1 MTDRQGSGLFR
12 LLPLYIVIFIGFLGY
27 SLMITIMTPLILEN
41 TGGIL
46 SSFPFDT
53 DRTIALG
60 IVLAIYP
67 LGQFFGSPII
77 GAISDGF
84 GRRPVLLVSLLIT
97 TFFYA
102 VFAYSLEIKN
112 LTLFMAAAFITGL
125 AEGNIVIAQ
134 SSVSD
139 VTTVKNRTRLFA
151 YISLSASGAFLIGP
165 LVGGKLADKD
175 LVPWFSYATPYWAV
189 FILLVLTT
197 IFTYALFRETRPP
210 ETRTGVN
217 YREAVT
223 SFLAVFSPGKLRV
236 IYLINFLVYFAIFGF
251 FRAFP
256 MYLVDEFGMGVSK
269 VSNFIAWN
277 AVPVVIASIWLT
289 GFLAMFYTPRTIT
302 LFSMILFAIFMVF
315 VIVPQPEPALWVTI
329 FLPGLA
335 LAVALPASASML
347 SLKAGLD
354 EQGSVLG
361 NNLSL
366 EVAAE
371 VASGLGAGF
380 LAAMFVRLPL
390 VVFSIIALLAAL
402 MLIFTVSGREGRE
415 GRGV

>member
-1 MTDRQGSGLFR
+1 
-12 LLPLYIVIFIGFLGY
+12 
-27 SLMITIMTPLILEN
+27 MITLMTPLILGN

-46 SSFPFDT
+46 SSFPFET

-60 IVLAIYP
+60 IVLALYP

-84 GRRPVLLVSLLIT
+84 GRKPVLIVSLLIT

-112 LTLFMAAAFITGL
+112 LTLFMTAAFITGL

-134 SSVSD
+134 SAISD

-151 YISLSASGAFLIGP
+151 YISLCASGAFLIGP

-175 LVPWFSYATPYWAV
+175 LVPWFNYATPYWAV

-210 ETRTGVN
+210 ETRIGVN
-217 YREAVT
+217 FREAIT
-223 SFLAVFSPGKLRV
+223 GLLTVFSPGRLRV

-289 GFLAMFYTPRTIT
+289 GFLARYYTPRTIT
-302 LFSMILFAIFMVF
+302 LFSMILLAVFMVF
-315 VIVPQPEPALWVTI
+315 VIVPQPEYALWVTL

-347 SLKAGLD
+347 SLRADLN
-354 EQGSVLG
+354 EQGRVLG

-366 EVAAE
+366 EVASE
-371 VASGLGAGF
+371 VLSGLGAGL
-380 LAAMFVRLPL
+380 LAAMFLKLPL
-390 VVFSIIALLAAL
+390 LVLSIIALVAAL
-402 MLIFTVSGREGRE
+402 ILSLTVRGREE
-415 GRGV
+415 